1 VYSRKRSPYLWIK
14 YYQHG
19 RPARESTG
27 TKNEVVARRMLRAR
41 EGDVER
47 GIPIDPKVGLV
58 TFHEAAEDMLND
70 YKPNRKRTY
79 VDAKRRLNKHLA
91 PFFANKRLSSI
102 TASDIRG
109 VHREAHGRH
118 VPCPPGATGETSQW
132 NFAGGTELGA
142 RCQLARSIAS

>member
-1 VYSRKRSPYLWIK
+1 MGAVYSRKRSPYLWIK

-19 RPARESTG
+19 RPVRESTG

-70 YKPNRKRTY
+70 YKANRKRTY
-79 VDAKRRLNKHLA
+79 VDAKRRINKHLA
-91 PFFANKRLSSI
+91 PFFGNSSG
-102 TASDIRG
+102 R
-109 VHREAHGRH
+109 HGRF
-118 VPCPPGATGETSQW
+118 GSSDAT
-132 NFAGGTELGA
+132 A
-142 RCQLARSIAS
+142 